1 MAMSVM
7 QNTEYEKYLEDL
19 SQRLVKPN
27 MLMVWST
34 WHPLFP
40 QVKTNRLKPK
50 ALNWFLVIVW
60 QTV

>member
-7 QNTEYEKYLEDL
+7 ENTDYESYLDNL

-27 MLMVWST
+27 MVMIWST

-40 QVKTNRLKPK
+40 QVNFRILCFKIALKFPS
-50 ALNWFLVIVW
+50 LNFVN
-60 QTV
+60 